1 MESRGSSSHGE
12 TGPQPDVASG
22 AAARPE
28 TDERLLPLA
37 QWSVPALARACAEE
51 TSRFLKQNRADER
64 YCLELFRRALML
76 RDEEAWACLYQQ
88 YAPLVLS
95 WIHQHPA
102 ATPLLEHD
110 GGQSVVNLVFAKF
123 AQALT
128 PGRVQQFDSL
138 AALLKYLKM
147 CVHSVVTDE
156 GRVQQLQQLEQ
167 TLEALEHEP
176 AVADPAE
183 EVVAQLSAQDLWQ
196 AILEELHSEEERML
210 IYLAYVQGLKPSEI
224 CLRFQHLFPS
234 VNDVYRLKRNM
245 LDRLRRN
252 RRLQALM
259 KGS

>member
-1 MESRGSSSHGE
+1 MEFRGSSSHGE
-12 TGPQPDVASG
+12 SESQPG
-22 AAARPE
+22 AAAQPDR
-28 TDERLLPLA
+28 DDRLRPLA

-64 YCLELFRRALML
+64 YCLELFRRALVL
-76 RDEEAWACLYQQ
+76 RDEEAWAALYQQ

-95 WIHQHPA
+95 WVHQHPA
-102 ATPLLEHD
+102 ATSLVERD

-123 AQALT
+123 SQALT
-128 PGRVQQFDSL
+128 PTRVEQFDSL

-156 GRVQQLQQLEQ
+156 GRAQQLQQLEQ
-167 TLEALEHEP
+167 ALEALEHEP

-183 EVVAQLSAQDLWQ
+183 EVLTQLSAQDLWQ
-196 AILEELHSEEERML
+196 AIMEELHSEEERVL

-224 CLRFQHLFPS
+224 CLRFRHLFPS

-252 RRLQALM
+252 RRLQALV
-259 KGS
+259 KGL